1 MVARL
6 TRLHLLALHL
16 RALYLTVELQLTP
29 AHQVLVEG
37 LGVPTDE
44 ERGVALL
51 RRAER
56 AGNAQAQYELGVA
69 LYTGEVKLKLN
80 LKWSVLLEHAAAC
93 CMPCC
98 DCRYAPIVGT

>member
-1 MVARL
+1 
-6 TRLHLLALHL
+6 
-16 RALYLTVELQLTP
+16 LTVELQLTP

-80 LKWSVLLEHAAAC
+80 LKWSLQHAA
-93 CMPCC
+93 MLRLQIRTH
-98 DCRYAPIVGT
+98 CRDVIAALRK